1 MLRRTLLIAAALV
14 GSLAASVTAFAQS
27 AIVVGGK
34 AFTEQILMT
43 EMTIQL
49 LEAKG
54 FKITRK
60 AGMGNAIL
68 RAAQENG
75 EVDLYWEYTGTS
87 LVTHNKVTD
96 KLNAADTYRRVKELD
111 AAKGIVWLNA
121 SPLNNT
127 FALAMRKDDAT
138 KRGIATMSDLAKAA
152 RTDSSLTF
160 ASNAEFPTR
169 PDGLRPMQQTYGFEF
184 ARENVKR
191 MDAGL
196 TYQALRD
203 KQVDVALVYST
214 DGRIAAFNFTV
225 LADDKGFF
233 PSYALAPVIRKQVLD
248 RNPGVAEPL
257 NALAAKLNDTVMQ
270 RLNASID
277 VDKKTVEEVATAFL
291 KANGLL

>member
-1 MLRRTLLIAAALV
+1 MLRRTLLISIALA

-54 FKITRK
+54 FKISRK

-87 LVTHNKVTD
+87 LVTHNKIAD
-96 KLNAADTYRRVKELD
+96 KLNATDTYRRVKELD
-111 AAKGIVWLNA
+111 AAKGLVWLNA

-138 KRGIATMSDLAKAA
+138 KKGIATMSDLGKAV

>member
-1 MLRRTLLIAAALV
+1 MLRRTFLMSVALA
-14 GSLAASVTAFAQS
+14 GSLAASVTAFAQT

-127 FALAMRKDDAT
+127 FALAMRKDEAT
-138 KRGIATMSDLAKAA
+138 RRGIATMSDLARVA

-169 PDGLRPMQQTYGFEF
+169 PDGLRPMQRAYGFEF

-203 KQVDVALVYST
+203 KQVDVALVFST